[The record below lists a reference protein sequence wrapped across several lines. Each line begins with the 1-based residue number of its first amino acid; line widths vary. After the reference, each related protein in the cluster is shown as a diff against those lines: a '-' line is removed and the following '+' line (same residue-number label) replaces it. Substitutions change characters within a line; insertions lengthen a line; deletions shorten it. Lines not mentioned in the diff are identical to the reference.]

1 MYTERLDKSEY
12 NELSKKWGNKRK
24 NNFLGNRE
32 ALDYKIESALSNID
46 NIIQGHNLQ
55 GNSEF

>member
-1 MYTERLDKSEY
+1 MYTERQSEY
-12 NELSKKWGNKRK
+12 NEGNKWGKKRK

-46 NIIQGHNLQ
+46 NIIQDHHLQ
-55 GNSEF
+55 GGKDL